1 MTYAFSPRM
10 FFSGL
15 LEYSSASDSFAS
27 NLRFRWEYSPGSE
40 LFLVYT
46 DYRDVTGGLRPD
58 RGWDLRS
65 RGFVIKI
72 NKMFRY

>member
-1 MTYAFSPRM
+1 M

-15 LEYSSASDSFAS
+15 LEYSSASDSLAS

-46 DYRDVTGGLRPD
+46 DYRDITGGHRPD